1 MRGLLQV
8 LAICSIALATPSQR
22 AGHVIHERRSVEPI
36 GWVKSHRADAD
47 DTITLRI
54 GMKQQNLH
62 MIENLLM
69 DVAHPDSSAYGQHW
83 TPKKVVDFF
92 APSESTVSSI
102 RTWLSASGI
111 AEDKPRLSPNRGWI
125 ELDLTVATAERL
137 MDTEYHIYEHPS
149 GERRIGCLSYSV
161 PEHISDHVEV
171 IKPTVHLD
179 YRLPGH
185 PARLRRRA
193 NLNQLGQPSIT
204 HVPRA
209 LANGTKIDATGTLSL
224 TNCDQFITPECLRAL
239 YDFRYIPGAT
249 EKNSYGIVEFT
260 PETYLS
266 LDLDLFFK
274 KFSST
279 QIGQRPTLV
288 SIDGGVVQTTAQNS
302 SVNTE
307 SDLDLEYAM
316 VLTNPQPITLLQTGD
331 LVEGAWTDNWLD
343 AVDRSFCTFQGGD
356 DPDQDGIY
364 PDPLPGGFNQP
375 ESCGIIKPPYV
386 VSVSYAQDEGTATHR
401 YATRQCNE
409 YGKLGLLGTTVL
421 YASGDDGVAGLGGIC
436 QNSSG
441 LDSNDLN
448 AVRFN
453 PVFPASCS
461 FVVSVGATQINSGA
475 TVNDPESAWIFSGGG
490 FSDIFPMPSYQA
502 TTVAKFLK
510 EHPPPY
516 NAAQF
521 NNSGKVARG
530 FPDLSANGLNYT
542 IALDGRFEL
551 VSGTSASSPVVGSM
565 IAMIN
570 DARLVVGKGPVG
582 FVNPAIYHPKFA
594 HAFNDITAG
603 TNPGCGT
610 GGFTAVRGWDP
621 VTGLGTPNFKK
632 LLHLFLE
639 LP

>member
-1 MRGLLQV
+1 M
-8 LAICSIALATPSQR
+8 AICSIALATPSHC
-22 AGHVIHERRSVEPI
+22 ANHVVHKRRTVEPI
-36 GWVKSHRADAD
+36 GWVQSHRAHAD

-69 DVAHPDSSAYGQHW
+69 DVAHPDPPTYGQHW

-111 AEDKPRLSPNRGWI
+111 AEDKPRLSPNKGWI

-137 MDTEYHIYEHPS
+137 LGTEYHIYEHPS
-149 GERRIGCLSYSV
+149 GERQIGCLSYSV
-161 PEHISDHVEV
+161 PEHISDHVGV
-171 IKPTVHLD
+171 IKPTVHLN
-179 YRLPGH
+179 YRLPEY

-193 NLNQLGQPSIT
+193 NLNHLGQPSIT

-209 LANGTKIDATGTLSL
+209 LANGAKIDATLSL
-224 TNCDQFITPECLRAL
+224 TNCDQFVTLECLRAL
-239 YDFRYIPGAT
+239 YDFCYIPGAT
-249 EKNSYGIVEFT
+249 EKNSYGIESPLTCPSVEFT
-260 PETYLS
+260 PQTYRS
-266 LDLDLFFK
+266 PDLDLFFK

-288 SIDGGVVQTTAQNS
+288 SIDGCKSPNS
-302 SVNTE
+302 SVNSE

-316 VLTNPQPITLLQTGD
+316 VLTNPQPVTLLQTGD
-331 LVEGAWTDNWLD
+331 IVEE
-343 AVDRSFCTFQGGD
+343 
-356 DPDQDGIY
+356 
-364 PDPLPGGFNQP
+364 P
-375 ESCGIIKPPYV
+375 ESCGIIQPPYV

-401 YATRQCNE
+401 YATRQCNG

-421 YASGDDGVAGLGGIC
+421 YGSGDDGVAGGGGVC

-441 LDSNDLN
+441 DNDVN

-453 PVFPASCS
+453 PAFPASCS

-475 TVNDPESAWIFSGGG
+475 TVNDPESAYFFSGGG
-490 FSDIFPMPSYQA
+490 YSDIFPMPSYQA

-521 NNSGKVARG
+521 NNSGKARG

-542 IALDGRFEL
+542 IALDGRFKL
-551 VSGTSASSPVVGSM
+551 VSGTSASSPVVGK
-565 IAMIN
+565 
-570 DARLVVGKGPVG
+570 RP
-582 FVNPAIYHPKFA
+582 FA

-603 TNPGCGT
+603 KNPGCGI
-610 GGFTAVRGWDP
+610 VRGWDP
-621 VTGLGTPNFKK
+621 VTGLGTPNFEK

>member
-8 LAICSIALATPSQR
+8 LAMCSIALATPSQR
-22 AGHVIHERRSVEPI
+22 ANHVIHERRTVGPI

-47 DTITLRI
+47 GTITLRI

-69 DVAHPDSSAYGQHW
+69 DVAHPDSPAYGQHW

-92 APSESTVSSI
+92 APSESTVSSV
-102 RTWLSASGI
+102 RTWLN
-111 AEDKPRLSPNRGWI
+111 KPRLSLNKGWI
-125 ELDLTVATAERL
+125 ELNLT
-137 MDTEYHIYEHPS
+137 YHIYKHPS
-149 GERRIGCLSYSV
+149 GERQIGCLSYSV

-171 IKPTVHLD
+171 IKPTVHLN
-179 YRLPGH
+179 YHIPKY

-193 NLNQLGQPSIT
+193 NLNHLGQP
-204 HVPRA
+204 
-209 LANGTKIDATGTLSL
+209 IDATLSL
-224 TNCDQFITPECLRAL
+224 THCDQFITPECLRAL
-239 YDFRYIPGAT
+239 YDFRYIPRAT

-260 PETYLS
+260 PQTFRS
-266 LDLDLFFK
+266 HDLDLFFK

-279 QIGQRPTLV
+279 QIGKRPTLV
-288 SIDGGVVQTTAQNS
+288 SIDGGVVQITSQDS
-302 SVNTE
+302 FFDTE

-331 LVEGAWTDNWLD
+331 IMESAWIDNWLD

-364 PDPLPGGFNQP
+364 PDPLPGGFDHP
-375 ESCGIIKPPYV
+375 ESCGIIKPPHV

-421 YASGDDGVAGLGGIC
+421 YGSGDDGVAGGDGVC

-441 LDSNDLN
+441 VDSYDLN

-453 PVFPASCS
+453 PAFPASCS
-461 FVVSVGATQINSGA
+461 FVVSVGATQINFGA
-475 TVNDPESAWIFSGGG
+475 TVNDPESAWFFSGGG

-510 EHPPPY
+510 EHHPPY
-516 NAAQF
+516 KAAQF
-521 NNSGKVARG
+521 NNSGKARG
-530 FPDLSANGLNYT
+530 FPDLSANGVNYT
-542 IALDGRFEL
+542 VAIDGQFEL

-565 IAMIN
+565 ISMIN
-570 DARLVVGKGPVG
+570 DARLVAGKGPVG

-610 GGFTAVRGWDP
+610 DGFKAVKGWDP